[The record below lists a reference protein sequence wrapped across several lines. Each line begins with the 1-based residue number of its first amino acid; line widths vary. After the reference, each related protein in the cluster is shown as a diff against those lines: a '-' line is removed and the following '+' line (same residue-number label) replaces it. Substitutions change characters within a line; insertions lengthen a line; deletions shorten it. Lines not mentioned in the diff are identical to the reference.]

1 MLAKVNDIKVKG
13 LFSLNKY
20 IARLYHNQ
28 IMSKTF
34 LLILKPVCTPPF
46 LLGGAGAWREDGE
59 GGEGWGVNLLP
70 NFQKGGKGGCLRGL

>member
-28 IMSKTF
+28 IMSKT
-34 LLILKPVCTPPF
+34 L
-46 LLGGAGAWREDGE
+46 
-59 GGEGWGVNLLP
+59 
-70 NFQKGGKGGCLRGL
+70 FQKGGMGGGLKRTLILRGGCRNRGDNFFQGGGGVAIFTK